1 MAKKKRPQPK
11 RPSVGQQ
18 QEKKE
23 KPPVPQTN
31 EPWLSKRTGLGIM
44 IVFTLAFAA
53 FIAYQLEPSLG
64 LLEAI
69 LWGLGFGAATWGVF
83 GLALA
88 FNRFVRRR

>member
-31 EPWLSKRTGLGIM
+31 EPWLSTRTGL
-44 IVFTLAFAA
+44 IVMVLLTLGLAA
-53 FIAYQLEPSLG
+53 FIANQLRPVMALW
-64 LLEAI
+64 EAI
-69 LWGLGFGAATWGVF
+69 LWGLGFGVATWGVF